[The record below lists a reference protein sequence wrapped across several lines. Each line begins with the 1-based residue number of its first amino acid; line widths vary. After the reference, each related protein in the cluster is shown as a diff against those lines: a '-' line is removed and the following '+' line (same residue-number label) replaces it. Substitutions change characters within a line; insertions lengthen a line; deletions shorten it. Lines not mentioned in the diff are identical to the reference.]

1 MVTAAEL
8 ASALGIGEDA
18 DATWTVLGKVTSVL
32 PQKLVVKIGSSQ
44 TNIGVERY
52 CDANVGDIVYIVVED
67 GVARAI
73 ACRGGQSAAV
83 GQAYFGAIYSAT
95 PAHPELFLL
104 QCTNPPGAFT
114 EGMIIGAY
122 CGSGNSYTGGAITI
136 VMGLGGDGRQAK
148 LFAHG
153 AEVSSANPFTWNAN
167 DMLLLA
173 YHESGIDPYL
183 YVVSKYS

>member
-8 ASALGIGEDA
+8 ASALGIGEDV
-18 DATWTVLGKVTSVL
+18 DATWTAIGKVTAVL
-32 PQKLVVKIGSSQ
+32 PQKLAVKIGSSQ
-44 TNIGVERY
+44 TPISVQRY

-95 PAHPELFLL
+95 PAHPELFLI
-104 QCTNPPGAFT
+104 QFTHPPGAFT
-114 EGMIIGAY
+114 EGMIIAAY

-136 VMGLGGDGRQAK
+136 VMGTGGDGRYAK

-153 AEVSSANPFTWNAN
+153 AEVSSTNTLTWAAN
-167 DMLLLA
+167 DILLLA
-173 YHESGIDPYL
+173 YHKSGDDPYL

>member
-8 ASALGIGEDA
+8 ASALGIGQGEQG
-18 DATWTVLGKVTSVL
+18 TWTVLGKVTAVL

-44 TNIGVERY
+44 TPISVQRY

-83 GQAYFGAIYSAT
+83 GQAYFGAIYSAGI
-95 PAHPELFLL
+95 PSHPELFTI
-104 QCTNPPGAFT
+104 QFANTPGAFT
-114 EGMIIGAY
+114 EGMIIAAY

-136 VMGLGGDGRQAK
+136 VMGTGGDGRYAK

-153 AEVSSANPFTWNAN
+153 AEVSSANPFTWDAT
-167 DMLLLA
+167 DVLLLA
-173 YHESGIDPYL
+173 YHESGSDPYL
-183 YVVSKYS
+183 YVVSKY